1 MWGEAFTLGSLG
13 AAGVLAWAVRGR
25 SSPLFSPV
33 VWRGPGRR
41 KELALTFDDGP
52 SESTPLLLDL
62 LARHSARVTFFVV
75 GAHVRRL
82 PNVLRAAVDAGHEVG
97 NHTDTHPALYLRGGG
112 FIEEQVARCQ
122 NAIVEVAGFPP
133 ALFRPTYGARWF
145 GLRAALERHRL
156 RNVMWSTIAGDWR
169 PDPAAATRR
178 LLRGARPGA
187 IFCLH
192 DGREMQTKPDISATL
207 SVLEAA
213 LPAWSDQGYRFVTV
227 SELLCPET
235 KPEGA

>member
-1 MWGEAFTLGSLG
+1 MWGEALTAGTLG

-25 SSPLFSPV
+25 SSTLLSPG

-41 KELALTFDDGP
+41 KELAFTFDDGP
-52 SESTPLLLDL
+52 SEATPALLEL
-62 LARHSARVTFFVV
+62 LARHSARATFFVV

-82 PNVLRAAVDAGHEVG
+82 PHILRAIADEGHEIG
-97 NHTDTHPALYLRGGG
+97 NHTDTHPALYLRSAD

-122 NAIVEVAGFPP
+122 KAVMDVAGFPP
-133 ALFRPTYGARWF
+133 VLFRPPYGARWF
-145 GLRAALERHRL
+145 GLRAALERHHL

-169 PDPAAATRR
+169 ADAAGAARR
-178 LLRGARPGA
+178 ILRGARPGA

-192 DGREMQTKPDISATL
+192 DGREMQTRPDIGVTL
-207 SVLEAA
+207 SVLEAV
-213 LPAWSDQGYRFVTV
+213 LPRLSAEGFRFVTV

-235 KPEGA
+235 KSAPA